1 MTKGVAAMGAALI
14 VTAGAGAAATTG
26 AATGAALR
34 RGATGATTGAGAAGA
49 TGSTKPSWSKSSEK
63 PSRSM
68 GLRPLG
74 VWTRLPTK
82 GVKGPVWGPS
92 TTVLTRGTWGA
103 PQAAAKRVAKTTY
116 LRSL

>member
-1 MTKGVAAMGAALI
+1 MTKGVAARGAALI

-26 AATGAALR
+26 AELR

-74 VWTRLPTK
+74 VWTRLPTN
-82 GVKGPVWGPS
+82 GVKGPDWGPS

-116 LRSL
+116 L